1 MIQCTDMKRQIIL
14 TAAALAALTATA
26 KTSTPRG
33 FTDDFDGALARAKAE
48 NKTVVAAFS
57 GSDWCG
63 WCKRL
68 EKEVFSKRAFLQ
80 EATNR
85 YVLVYIDRPSDE
97 SLLSA
102 HAAKQ
107 NPQLIEKYGIQGFP
121 TVLLMDGDGKVLDKM
136 GYERGGPEN
145 YLKLIES
152 TLAALPYVAEW
163 IEPMTQR
170 FDAVYKEL
178 NRGGKTALKLDGVR
192 RADEVK
198 PHFTRAADALEKLIA
213 EERAKDVPA
222 PVKAKRAALLD
233 EQAEIVQEFRKIA
246 ATPSEELLR
255 KMR

>member
-1 MIQCTDMKRQIIL
+1 MKRQLIFS
-14 TAAALAALTATA
+14 AVALAALVATA
-26 KTSTPRG
+26 RTSTPRG

-170 FDAVYKEL
+170 FNAVYKEL
-178 NRGGKTALKLDGVR
+178 DGGLDATADKTGVER
-192 RADEVK
+192 IEAVK
-198 PHFTRAADALEKLIA
+198 PHFARAADALEKIVE
-213 EERAKDVPA
+213 EERAKDA
-222 PVKAKRAALLD
+222 PEAVRAKRTALLD
-233 EQAEIVQEFRKIA
+233 ERADLVKEFRKIV
-246 ATPSEELLR
+246 ATPNDELLSR
-255 KMR
+255 MRP